1 LAIHE
6 REQSSSNFSV
16 VYKRMAFR
24 RSKMA
29 NGKKVQRKGK
39 LKATGTA
46 QKDGEIVKV
55 AILHS

>member
-1 LAIHE
+1 
-6 REQSSSNFSV
+6 
-16 VYKRMAFR
+16 MAFR

-29 NGKKVQRKGK
+29 NGKKAQRKGK